1 MSAYTANLAAYIAGK
16 HAGINYNDLHDP
28 RVSYL
33 NFIQTFSRFFLLK
46 TLISVTF
53 TVGFEKADD
62 ESEYTH
68 VNIKLITS
76 G

>member
-33 NFIQTFSRFFLLK
+33 NYIEEHIPL
-46 TLISVTF
+46 SVA
-53 TVGFEKADD
+53 VINI
-62 ESEYTH
+62 EYHTYE
-68 VNIKLITS
+68 
-76 G
+76 